1 MGEAIKTNRPR
12 NKFVKWSLIVLLILT
27 IAVVGVL
34 FYVNAYIDRSLPQT
48 EGAIAVAS
56 YTEEVS
62 EELSFEGVTNDVS
75 IIRDEQGV
83 PHIEAE
89 TDEDLFFAQGFATAQ
104 DRLFQMEM
112 SRRQAS
118 GELSEVVGDMAVDT
132 DKYFRTLGL
141 RRAAEKSLAEYDA
154 EELMALESYAAG
166 VNAYIKHAES
176 EDSMPVEFTLMG
188 LSEMREWTPLDSLT
202 IGKFMAFD
210 LGGHWERQ
218 AFNYYAMHNFQEE
231 EALELFPTYPENGS
245 SNISDEEY
253 IDITAS
259 LTKAETPHPFN
270 GSNNWVVDGSKTESG
285 KPLLADDPHL
295 DLATPSIWY
304 QVHLDSPNYNVSGVI
319 FAGIPGVIL
328 GHNEE
333 IAWGVTNVGPDVQ
346 QLYIERRHEDEPN
359 QFLYDDEW
367 YEADVIQE
375 TIYVDGEDPI
385 DYEVIETVNGPVVS
399 EFAEETDEHLNGSV
413 FSLRWTALDA
423 TKELSAV
430 LQMNRASNWEEF
442 EKALEDFHA
451 PAQNF
456 VFASHD
462 GTIAYKA
469 NGRIPIYDHP
479 DDALLPMPGWDST
492 FALDDYIPYDEL
504 PTIVNP
510 EKGFV
515 ATANN
520 RVVSDEY
527 PYHISNVW
535 AQPYRYDRIHEVL
548 EEGDQLTAEDMKELQ
563 MDTKNLQARHFI
575 PIYTDIL
582 DTVELSD
589 VEQEAVDVM
598 LEWNLYD
605 DRELAGPLV
614 FHQLVRAVEEVLFAE
629 DIPEDIRSMFKGS
642 GQNVDQLI
650 QRAYVGE
657 EVHWIERHGGLEAL
671 LDDAITKAVDEI
683 VEIQGAHVDEWNWG
697 EFHRVYFAHPLSSTA
712 FLDRFFNSIDPKPV
726 DGSNV
731 TVMAASFGDDGIVSH
746 GASWRFV
753 TDMDEP
759 KAGYHIVGPGQTGHY
774 RSDWYDDQIENW
786 IEGNYHETRMDD
798 YLGEEL
804 ILTAE

>member
-1 MGEAIKTNRPR
+1 MGEAIKTNRSR
-12 NKFVKWSLIVLLILT
+12 KKFVKWGLIVLLILT

-62 EELSFEGVTNDVS
+62 EELSFEGVTHDVS

-141 RRAAEKSLAEYDA
+141 RRAAEKSLAEYDE
-154 EELMALESYAAG
+154 EELMALEAYAAG
-166 VNAYIKHAES
+166 VNAYITHAES

-399 EFAEETDEHLNGSV
+399 EFAEEADEHLNGSV

-510 EKGFV
+510 DKGFV

-520 RVVSDEY
+520 QVVSDEY

-548 EEGDQLTAEDMKELQ
+548 EEGEQLTAEDMKELQ

-582 DTVELSD
+582 DAVELSD

-629 DIPEDIRSMFKGS
+629 DIPEDVRSMFKGS

-650 QRAYVGE
+650 QRAYDGE
-657 EVHWIERHGGLEAL
+657 EVHWIERHG
-671 LDDAITKAVDEI
+671 
-683 VEIQGAHVDEWNWG
+683 
-697 EFHRVYFAHPLSSTA
+697 
-712 FLDRFFNSIDPKPV
+712 
-726 DGSNV
+726 
-731 TVMAASFGDDGIVSH
+731 
-746 GASWRFV
+746 
-753 TDMDEP
+753 
-759 KAGYHIVGPGQTGHY
+759 
-774 RSDWYDDQIENW
+774 RSRSVI
-786 IEGNYHETRMDD
+786 GRCD
-798 YLGEEL
+798 YESR
-804 ILTAE
+804 

>member
-1 MGEAIKTNRPR
+1 MGEAIQTKQPR
-12 NKFVKWSLIVLLILT
+12 NKIIKWSLIVFLILVL
-27 IAVVGVL
+27 ILIGVL
-34 FYVNAYIDRSLPQT
+34 LYVNAYIDRSLPQT

-56 YTEEVS
+56 YTEDVS
-62 EELSFEGVTNDVS
+62 EELSFEGLTNDVT

-118 GELSEVVGDMAVDT
+118 GELSEVVGEMAVDT

-141 RRAAEKSLAEYDA
+141 RRAAEKSLADYDE
-154 EELMALESYAAG
+154 EELMALEAYAAG
-166 VNAYIKHAES
+166 VNAYITHAES
-176 EDSMPVEFTLMG
+176 GGSMPVEFTLMG

-202 IGKFMAFD
+202 IGKYMAFD

-231 EALELFPTYPENGS
+231 EALELFPTYPEKGA

-259 LTKAETPHPFN
+259 LTKAEIPHPFN
-270 GSNNWVVDGSKTESG
+270 GSNNWAVDGSKTKSG
-285 KPLLADDPHL
+285 KPILADDPHL
-295 DLATPSIWY
+295 GLATPSIWY

-333 IAWGVTNVGPDVQ
+333 VAWGVTNVGPDVQ
-346 QLYIERRHEDEPN
+346 QLYIERRHEDDPY

-367 YEADVIQE
+367 YEAEVIEE

-385 DYEVIETVNGPVVS
+385 EYEVIETINGPVVS
-399 EFAEETDEHLNGSV
+399 EFAEEADEHLNGSV

-430 LQMNRASNWEEF
+430 LQMNRSSDWEEF

-492 FALDDYIPYDEL
+492 FALTEYIPYDEL

-520 RVVSDEY
+520 QVVSDVY
-527 PYHISNVW
+527 PYHVSNVW
-535 AQPYRYDRIHEVL
+535 AQPYRYERIHEVL
-548 EEGDQLTAEDMKELQ
+548 EEGEQFTAEDMKELQ
-563 MDTKNLQARHFI
+563 MDTKNLQARHFV
-575 PIYTDIL
+575 PIFIDVL
-582 DTVELSD
+582 ESVELSE
-589 VEQEAVDVM
+589 VEQEAVDV
-598 LEWNLYD
+598 LSEWNLYD

-614 FHQLVRAVEEVLFAE
+614 FHQLVRSIEETLFAEKMPEEVL
-629 DIPEDIRSMFKGS
+629 SMFKGS

-650 QRAYVGE
+650 QRAYDGD
-657 EVHWIERHGGLEAL
+657 EVHWVERHGGLESV
-671 LDDAITKAVDEI
+671 LDKAITQAVEEI
-683 VEIQGAHVDEWNWG
+683 VDIQGSNVDDWNWG
-697 EFHRVYFAHPLSSTA
+697 DYHRIYFAHPLSITGI
-712 FLDRFFNSIDPKPV
+712 LDRFFNSVDPKPV
-726 DGSNV
+726 DGSSV
-731 TVMAASFGDDGIVSH
+731 TVMAASFGDDGIVNH

-753 TDMDEP
+753 TDLSDP
-759 KAGYHIVGPGQTGHY
+759 QGGYHIVGPGQTGHY

-786 IEGNYHETRMDD
+786 VEGNYHETRMDD
-798 YLGEEL
+798 YSGEEL